1 MSIYIFQLLSDSYIQ
16 KKKIQRRTRKIIFGI
31 IIFRK
36 IILIF
41 LAQESYIRRSSYTR
55 RLIVIQG
62 DLIKSYKIVMSKTK
76 VEVYR
81 KVLRD
86 VSQNFEGAENLIKQ
100 RIEELWEQK
109 KISVEEVSYFYIFIM
124 FLLL

>member
-1 MSIYIFQLLSDSYIQ
+1 
-16 KKKIQRRTRKIIFGI
+16 
-31 IIFRK
+31 
-36 IILIF
+36 
-41 LAQESYIRRSSYTR
+41 
-55 RLIVIQG
+55 
-62 DLIKSYKIVMSKTK
+62 MSKTK